1 MSEQKLCARYDLEFI
16 PIRDGDE
23 EMILVRDH
31 LGLAPEGL
39 ALPPGILR
47 LLSLLDGTRTKDDL
61 QVEIIRLQDGQM
73 VDMSEVDYLVRQL
86 DEAFLLESET
96 FQTAKEAL
104 EAEFAAASVRPA
116 ALAGQAYPESKEDLE
131 DFLNDILTTQP
142 PFEADGRVAALAAPH
157 IDPGL
162 GEKVY
167 ARAYR
172 ALLREKPSRVIILG
186 VGHQIDQGLFSLTS
200 KDFQTPLGLLRTDKE
215 AAARLALAGK
225 DVAAPTD
232 FHHRLEHSI
241 EFQTIFLQHVLR
253 ERPFAILPVLC
264 GSLMAL
270 PEYSREAYLGIAG
283 DFLDA
288 LGDIVMD
295 PEHETL
301 VVAGVDLSHIGPKF
315 GHQEESAQLERGAS
329 AHDRALLTHLTR
341 QSPGQFWEESAR
353 EGDHF
358 NVCGFSA
365 LACLLEILPPCR
377 GLVLDYALWREE
389 PTRSAVSFAA
399 TVFTSE
405 A

>member
-1 MSEQKLCARYDLEFI
+1 MSESKLCARYDLDFI
-16 PIRDGDE
+16 PIQDGGE

-39 ALPPGILR
+39 ALPPEILHM
-47 LLSLLDGTRTKDDL
+47 LSLLDGTRTRDDL
-61 QVEIIRLQDGQM
+61 QVEIIRLQGGQI
-73 VDMSEVDYLVRQL
+73 VNLAEVDYLVRQL
-86 DEAFLLESET
+86 DEAFLLESEA
-96 FQTAKEAL
+96 FLAARQEL
-104 EAEFAAASVRPA
+104 EAAFAAAPVRQA
-116 ALAGQAYPESKEDLE
+116 ALAGQAYPEGKEDLE
-131 DFLNDILTTQP
+131 GFLDDILTTQP

-200 KDFQTPLGLLRTDKE
+200 KDFQTPLGLLATDAE
-215 AAARLALAGK
+215 AVARLALAGK

-232 FHHRLEHSI
+232 FYHRQEHSI
-241 EFQTIFLQHVLR
+241 EFQAIFLQHVLR
-253 ERPFAILPVLC
+253 ARPFAILPVLC

-270 PEYSREAYLGIAG
+270 PEYSREAYLDIAG
-283 DFLDA
+283 KFLA
-288 LGDIVMD
+288 TLREILLD

-301 VVAGVDLSHIGPKF
+301 LVAGVDLSHIGPKF
-315 GHQEESAQLERGAS
+315 GHAEDASALERGAS

-341 QSPGQFWEESAR
+341 QAPEQFWEESAR
-353 EGDHF
+353 ESDRF

-399 TVFTSE
+399 TVFTAE